1 MQTAEFLKNANILAN
16 LEKEFENI
24 LACLSGAH
32 MGSNHEKISWYTPF
46 KIRATSQLD
55 TEQQK

>member
-1 MQTAEFLKNANILAN
+1 M
-16 LEKEFENI
+16 EKKFENI

-32 MGSNHEKISWYTPF
+32 MSSNHEKISWYTPF